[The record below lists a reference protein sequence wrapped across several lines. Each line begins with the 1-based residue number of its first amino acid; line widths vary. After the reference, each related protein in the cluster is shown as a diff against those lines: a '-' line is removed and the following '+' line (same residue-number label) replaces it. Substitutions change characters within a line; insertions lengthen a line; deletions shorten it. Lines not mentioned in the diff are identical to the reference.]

1 MILHLS
7 CLSREEGAVLRGAL
21 GLEVATVILVVAV
34 LMATSTVRGQGAPAD
49 SIRHRPYQVGIA
61 ASSVFKLLEEGT
73 PDRQYQVY
81 GRYWTSPR
89 RMSRIALRYRQV
101 VGGNAEVDA
110 GLRGGLAWVFR
121 SEDRWRFYGGGDLI
135 AGYRRF
141 ANGRESFRGGVS
153 PLFGALFFIGTHVS
167 LSLEP
172 RLVATYAHS
181 RGGDSGRSGSGVVSI
196 EIEEAALLVLSV
208 HF

>member
-1 MILHLS
+1 MIVYLPGLGRS
-7 CLSREEGAVLRGAL
+7 KGAASGTL
-21 GLEVATVILVVAV
+21 GLDFIARILVVVV
-34 LMATSTVRGQGAPAD
+34 LMATSAVRGQGAPAD
-49 SIRHRPYQVGIA
+49 SIWHQPYQVGIS

-89 RMSRIALRYRQV
+89 RMLRGALRYRQV
-101 VGGNAEVDA
+101 IGGNAEADA
-110 GLRGGLAWVFR
+110 GLRAGFTWVFR
-121 SEDRWRFYGGGDLI
+121 REDRWRFYGGGDLI

-141 ANGRESFRGGVS
+141 ASGRESYRGGVS
-153 PLFGALFFIGTHVS
+153 PLFGALFFIGPHVS

-172 RLVATYAHS
+172 RLVATYARS
-181 RGGDSGRSGSGVVSI
+181 RGGDSGRFSSDVVSI
-196 EIEEAALLVLSV
+196 EIQESALLILSV